1 MTYSNKVKASQ
12 TIINAINALGDNE
25 FIVVA
30 YGKDYN
36 NEPRRFRIKCHMF
49 KHSGPSY
56 SIHKDDVWALDG
68 MNISEISK
76 TTAKAYTFDMM
87 GQRTTYT
94 FPLYEMGLVAQPF
107 IEKENE
113 MEFVG

>member
-1 MTYSNKVKASQ
+1 MTYSNKVKAAQ
-12 TIINAINALGDNE
+12 HIINAINALKDNE
-25 FIVVA
+25 HIVVA

-49 KHSGPSY
+49 KSGTSY
-56 SIHKDDVWALDG
+56 SIHKDEVWALNG

-76 TTAKAYTFDMM
+76 TTARAYTYDMM
-87 GQRTTYT
+87 GQRTTYS

-107 IEKENE
+107 VETAHDQK
-113 MEFVG
+113 F